1 MNSQNA
7 RMTECSKGDEQIN
20 HHIHFKIVDN
30 EYICIKNNVDPEDRC
45 LSGKTMSFGTDKD
58 EWSEWYIESWDGKIV
73 NSIDEIVRNNP
84 NLDFGVFKPDS
95 SISTLTTTKT
105 SSTSKKTPTPT
116 TRNCPFQDYPCCS
129 PENKSIEF
137 IDADGFWGIE
147 NDDWCHIINNNA
159 SSTPSPTPNP
169 TIPRYR
175 CGANFNNQIC
185 PNDECCSYKGYCGK
199 TSAYCGSGCQSE
211 FGKCG
216 LSATP
221 DNSEIKWF
229 YNFKTKECLSSQKN
243 FGKKPLIRNCLD
255 DDNFQWIVYP
265 SPKGYFHPK
274 MNPTW
279 CMVLQDV
286 ENGKI
291 KVGNCTDN
299 SIFQYTSDGLIKSP
313 LSPDECLG
321 KGDRKNDPT
330 NANGGYLKPCKK
342 NADQIW
348 SAWDRNP
355 ASLFNAEIQNV
366 WIYSP
371 ELKKC
376 LLSGSA
382 LTYRPV
388 IGNCVNSNAAKWEIP
403 KSQDGFFKSLK
414 SGWYLR
420 VSNIDQGTIIMSD
433 TLDQSSIIKYDKTKK
448 SIISLL
454 ETSKCLGRMNSN
466 TNESRLTLNV
476 CNNAQNDQKWEIR
489 TVFPSSQ

>member
-1 MNSQNA
+1 MVH
-7 RMTECSKGDEQIN
+7 G
-20 HHIHFKIVDN
+20 
-30 EYICIKNNVDPEDRC
+30 
-45 LSGKTMSFGTDKD
+45 
-58 EWSEWYIESWDGKIV
+58 
-73 NSIDEIVRNNP
+73 
-84 NLDFGVFKPDS
+84 
-95 SISTLTTTKT
+95 
-105 SSTSKKTPTPT
+105 
-116 TRNCPFQDYPCCS
+116 S
-129 PENKSIEF
+129 PRRGE
-137 IDADGFWGIE
+137 
-147 NDDWCHIINNNA
+147 
-159 SSTPSPTPNP
+159 
-169 TIPRYR
+169 
-175 CGANFNNQIC
+175 
-185 PNDECCSYKGYCGK
+185 
-199 TSAYCGSGCQSE
+199 
-211 FGKCG
+211 
-216 LSATP
+216 
-221 DNSEIKWF
+221 
-229 YNFKTKECLSSQKN
+229 
-243 FGKKPLIRNCLD
+243 
-255 DDNFQWIVYP
+255 
-265 SPKGYFHPK
+265 
-274 MNPTW
+274 
-279 CMVLQDV
+279 
-286 ENGKI
+286 GKI

-420 VSNIDQGTIIMSD
+420 VSNIDQRTIIMSD